1 MRPTDIIMNKM
12 GFPDPILGA
21 EAGFEP
27 FSQYEDELKNDV
39 TIAPEVR
46 KYMSL
51 NQPELQNIFNPVVDE
66 DSRQKYIDSNELRKR
81 LFEAKWE
88 WHKDRTLGQFKA
100 TTMEIEE
107 EKAIAEDY
115 DRWMKPRVEF
125 MYNYMDF
132 DNERHKMRD
141 KFLNQMHKKTTV
153 KDIGEKLDEFI
164 WSSKAATMLNGH
176 WDDATHTLEQPA
188 SPQKDLG

>member
-1 MRPTDIIMNKM
+1 MQPADIIMNQM
-12 GFPDPILGA
+12 GFSDPVLGA

-27 FSQYEDELKNDV
+27 FSQYDDEFKNDV
-39 TIAPEVR
+39 TIASEVR

-51 NQPELQNIFNPVVDE
+51 NQPELQNYFNPVVDE
-66 DSRQKYIDSNELRKR
+66 DSRQNYIDSNELRKR

-107 EKAIAEDY
+107 EKSIAEDY

-125 MYNYMDF
+125 MYNYLDF
-132 DNERHKMRD
+132 DND
-141 KFLNQMHKKTTV
+141 YIV
-153 KDIGEKLDEFI
+153 I
-164 WSSKAATMLNGH
+164 
-176 WDDATHTLEQPA
+176 TLENDYDSFLRA
-188 SPQKDLG
+188 SRGQLRTPRRRRPLMRRRPQGRRVFIRG